1 VVHDPWPTNVRTST
15 FYCTYYCSENCHL
28 FLVLSWNLLVLWG
41 FWSNRNQWLSN
52 YSEEATKELVFVLRQ
67 VQLSALRPNLLTCI
81 FLIRYPHPYL
91 SYPILC
97 YLHLI
102 LCVDEKLPICI
113 LCNNEKWFAS
123 IVSSIACDCI
133 RKILSTI
140 PMKGPMDFG
149 LSNWDIQG
157 FKFVPINYKIN
168 RMVNFLTKKMLLI
181 IIRYL

>member
-1 VVHDPWPTNVRTST
+1 MVHDPWPTNVRTST

-41 FWSNRNQWLSN
+41 FWSNRNQWFSN
-52 YSEEATKELVFVLRQ
+52 SSEEATKELVFVRRQ

-81 FLIRYPHPYL
+81 FLIGYPHPYHIQYYVTYISFCVWMK
-91 SYPILC
+91 SYPYAFYAL
-97 YLHLI
+97 Y
-102 LCVDEKLPICI
+102 
-113 LCNNEKWFAS
+113 EKWFAS
-123 IVSSIACDCI
+123 IVWSITCDCI
-133 RKILSTI
+133 MKVLSII

-168 RMVNFLTKKMLLI
+168 QMVNFLTKKMLQI
-181 IIRYL
+181 IIRHS